1 LARRGEVVELAS
13 RQVEVQ
19 SFVLVEQPDRDHA
32 TFELRCGR
40 GTYVR
45 ALIRDLGQRLGCLGH
60 VVALRR
66 LQAGPF
72 HAEAALS
79 LLALERLVAEDALPQ
94 ALLPVSAALGD
105 LPALALTEP
114 QADRLRAGQTIRV
127 APGLVIGEVSD
138 DSTVRAMAAGQMVAL
153 ARLQG
158 GELSPV
164 RVFNL

>member
-1 LARRGEVVELAS
+1 M
-13 RQVEVQ
+13 
-19 SFVLVEQPDRDHA
+19 
-32 TFELRCGR
+32 CGR

-45 ALIRDLGQRLGCLGH
+45 ALIRDLGERLGCLGH
-60 VVALRR
+60 VAALRR

-72 HAEAALS
+72 RAESALS
-79 LLALERLVAEDALPQ
+79 LATLERLVADDALHQ

-114 QADRLRAGQTIRV
+114 QAHRLRAGQTIRV
-127 APGLVIGEVSD
+127 APGLVVGAATD
-138 DSTVRAMAAGQMVAL
+138 DATVRAMAAGQMIAL

-158 GELSPV
+158 SELSPV